1 MAFTD
6 LEFWAFTDL
15 EFWTGSLCLVSTVN
29 GPTGRTPVF
38 GFNDEWA
45 NRANTR
51 YTAMNV
57 PMPCKSLIPFS
68 FFFKKKACKSLFQLL
83 TNEAADVLTAATY
96 NSWIFHMVYISFGR
110 SLPIFLPLT
119 ILCARPNTV

>member
-1 MAFTD
+1 MHVVVLYKQARLAIGWPLRIWSFGP
-6 LEFWAFTDL
+6 LRIWNFGPEACVW
-15 EFWTGSLCLVSTVN
+15 VN

-57 PMPCKSLIPFS
+57 PMPCKSLLPFS
-68 FFFKKKACKSLFQLL
+68 F
-83 TNEAADVLTAATY
+83 
-96 NSWIFHMVYISFGR
+96 
-110 SLPIFLPLT
+110 
-119 ILCARPNTV
+119 